1 MNSKKAHHKLFE
13 AIENGNNIIRVLEKS
28 EKNIIPKY
36 QEQLMMAY
44 WQIAKIHHQLHYV
57 TYTKK
62 YSETAL
68 NIA

>member
-44 WQIAKIHHQLHYV
+44 W
-57 TYTKK
+57 
-62 YSETAL
+62 
-68 NIA
+68 